1 MDSLRQ
7 IDSWPAPNAA
17 VAVVG
22 PDGLIGQRG
31 DRDYNG
37 PWASVTKL
45 FTAYAVLMATQ
56 DGEFELE
63 TPAGPE
69 GATIR
74 HLLAHTSGLPF
85 EGRMAISPPGAR
97 RIYSNSGFDLLGEV
111 ISDST
116 SHEYAD
122 YLKIQVLDPL
132 GITAELVGR
141 PSEGLSGDLT
151 GMIAFAGE
159 LLSPTLVDP
168 TLFSTATTVAFPGLG
183 GVLPGIGPYQPLD
196 WGLGFELRDGKEP
209 HWTGNTNS
217 PATFGHFG
225 GSGSFLWV
233 DPTHKLAMCGLS
245 GRQFDEWAMTAWPAL
260 ADAVIDEYS
269 EMSVR

>member
-7 IDSWPAPNAA
+7 IDGWPVPNAA
-17 VAVVG
+17 VAVIG
-22 PDGLIGQRG
+22 PEGLIAQRG
-31 DRDYNG
+31 DRDYAG

-45 FTAYAVLMATQ
+45 FTAYAALMATQ

-63 TPAGPE
+63 NPAGPK

-74 HLLAHTSGLPF
+74 HLLAHASGLPF
-85 EGRMAISPPGAR
+85 EGRSPISPPGVK

-111 ISDST
+111 ISAT
-116 SHEYAD
+116 AGHEYGD

-132 GITAELVGR
+132 GITADLVGR
-141 PSEGLSGDLT
+141 PSEGLSGDLS
-151 GMIAFAGE
+151 GMIAFAQE

-168 TLFSTATTVAFPGLG
+168 RLFSMATTIAFPGLG
-183 GVLPGIGPYQPLD
+183 GVLPGIGPYDPLD
-196 WGLGFELRDGKEP
+196 WGLGFEIRDGKEP
-209 HWTGNTNS
+209 HWTGSTNS

-233 DPTHKLAMCGLS
+233 DPVHQLAMCGLS
-245 GRQFDEWAMTAWPAL
+245 GRQFDKWAMTAWPVL
-260 ADAVIDEYS
+260 ADSVIREIGS
-269 EMSVR
+269 